1 MTELIKTLTILY
13 VEDEPDLQQ
22 SICRFLEPFV
32 ARVLTAQNGEEG
44 LRLFREQQET
54 IDLLITDIAMP
65 IMDGIAMVD
74 AIRQIDSEIPIIY
87 TTAFD
92 DSSFLMKTIEQ
103 SVTAYILK
111 PVDIEKLFA
120 GIQKATISIENR
132 SLRQSLIEMNNSLA
146 QKVEEKTAE
155 IRKKNTELQRQLRT
169 DPLTQLSNRRRLMEE
184 IDVATHPALI
194 LTDIDAFRTYNAM
207 YGEEVGNQIL
217 VRFATIVQSFAHQYA
232 LSAYRAGGDTFA
244 LFQPECS
251 DTHLC
256 ETIAAEFIHYIT
268 HHAIDI
274 TFYDLSIQIDVTVG
288 IARGHEILFERAS
301 MALKR
306 AKETQQSYQAYD
318 NTCDYNRIYQ
328 HDLQWKTRIEEAL
341 EDNRVVVF
349 LQPITD
355 EEKRIV
361 KYEALVRIEDHDTV
375 YSPADFLNI
384 AKKFKLY
391 PQLSA
396 AVMAH
401 AFALARDH
409 GCPVS
414 INISMEDIE
423 NGAFVQQIKEDLS
436 RLDIAPLITFEILE
450 SEYVQDYEQTIAF
463 INDVQ
468 HLGCKVAIDDFG
480 SGYSNFAYLR
490 RLRPDFLKIDGS
502 LIRDIHTDENARII
516 VQSINDFAHKLGI
529 ATVAEFVHSEDV
541 FAQLKQIGTDYYQ
554 GYYLGKPNPERVL
567 QCHRNG

>member
-13 VEDEPDLQQ
+13 VEDEPDLQR

-32 ARVLTAQNGEEG
+32 ARVLTAPNGEEG

-74 AIRQIDSEIPIIY
+74 AIRRIDSEIPIIY

-146 QKVEEKTAE
+146 QKVEEKTEE
-155 IRKKNTELQRQLRT
+155 IREKNTELQRQLHT
-169 DPLTQLSNRRRLMEE
+169 DPLTQLSNRSRLMEE
-184 IDVATHPALI
+184 IAAARHPAL
-194 LTDIDAFRTYNAM
+194 LLADIDAFRTYNAT

-217 VRFATIVQSFAHQYA
+217 VHFGVIIRRFADRYG

-244 LFQPECS
+244 LFQPECF
-251 DTHLC
+251 DVRLC
-256 ETIAAEFIHYIT
+256 EKIAAEFVRYTT
-268 HHAIDI
+268 HHAINI
-274 TFYDLSIQIDVTVG
+274 SPYGLSIQIGVTIG
-288 IARGHEILFERAS
+288 IADGHEALFEHAA

-306 AKETQQSYQAYD
+306 AKETQKSCQVYD
-318 NTCDYNRIYQ
+318 DTCDYNKAYQ
-328 HDLQWKTRIEEAL
+328 HDLQWKKLIEEAI
-341 EDNRVVVF
+341 ETHRVVIF

-355 EEKRIV
+355 GEQRIV
-361 KYEALVRIEDHDTV
+361 KYEALVRIRDHDTV
-375 YSPADFLNI
+375 YSPAQFLDI

-391 PQLSA
+391 AQLSA
-396 AVMAH
+396 TVVKQS
-401 AFALARDH
+401 FALARDN

-423 NGAFVQQIKEDLS
+423 NDAFVRQIKEDLS

-463 INDVQ
+463 MNDVQ
-468 HLGCKVAIDDFG
+468 RLGCKVAIDDFG

-502 LIRDIHTDENARII
+502 LIRDIHADKYAQII
-516 VQSINDFAHKLGI
+516 VQSINDFAHSLGI
-529 ATVAEFVHSEDV
+529 VTVAEFVHSEDV

-554 GYYLGKPNPERVL
+554 GYYLGKPSPEGAL
-567 QCHRNG
+567 QCHKN

>member
-13 VEDEPDLQQ
+13 VEDEPDLQR

-32 ARVLTAQNGEEG
+32 ARVLTAQDGEEG
-44 LRLFREQQET
+44 LRLFREEQET

-65 IMDGIAMVD
+65 IMDGITMVD
-74 AIRQIDSEIPIIY
+74 AIRQIDTEIPVIY

-92 DSSFLMKTIEQ
+92 DSSLVMKTIEQ

-111 PVDIEKLFA
+111 PVDIEKLFV
-120 GIQKATISIENR
+120 GIQKATVTIENR

-146 QKVEEKTAE
+146 QKVEEKTEE
-155 IRKKNTELQRQLRT
+155 IRKKNIELQRQLHT
-169 DPLTQLSNRRRLMEE
+169 DPLTQLSNRNKLMEE
-184 IDVATHPALI
+184 IGVATHPALM
-194 LTDIDAFRTYNAM
+194 LVDIDAFRTYNAL

-217 VRFATIVQSFAHQYA
+217 INFAAIVQSYA
-232 LSAYRAGGDTFA
+232 DRYGFSAYRAGGDTFA

-251 DTHLC
+251 DAHLC
-256 ETIAAEFIHYIT
+256 EKIAAEFVRYT
-268 HHAIDI
+268 AHHAIDI
-274 TFYDLSIQIDVTVG
+274 SPYGLSIQIDVTVG
-288 IARGHEILFERAS
+288 IADGRETLFEKAS

-306 AKETQQSYQAYD
+306 AKEIQQPYQTYD
-318 NTCDYNRIYQ
+318 DTCDYNQAYQ
-328 HDLQWKTRIEEAL
+328 HDLQWKKLIEKAL
-341 EDNRVVVF
+341 EEDRIVIF

-355 EEKRIV
+355 GEEYIV
-361 KYEALVRIEDHDTV
+361 KYEALVRIQDHDTI
-375 YSPADFLNI
+375 YSPIQFLDI

-391 PQLSA
+391 AQLSA
-396 AVMAH
+396 AVVKQS
-401 AFALARDH
+401 FALARDN

-423 NGAFVQQIKEDLS
+423 NDAFVRQIKEDLI

-450 SEYVQDYEQTIAF
+450 SEYVQDYEQTITF
-463 INDVQ
+463 MNDVQ

-502 LIRDIHTDENARII
+502 LIRDIHTDKYAQII
-516 VQSINDFAHKLGI
+516 VHSINDFAHSLGI
-529 ATVAEFVHSEDV
+529 VTVAEFVHSEDV
-541 FAQLKQIGTDYYQ
+541 FAQLKRIGTDYYQ
-554 GYYLGKPNPERVL
+554 GYYLGKPSPEGAL
-567 QCHRNG
+567 QCHKN